1 MSTRAFRSGLITLAA
16 LSVVTLAGLS
26 VAQPERSQPPAG
38 RQPPQDGGPRR
49 GGGGQGGQSIEQ
61 CMKAMNRAF
70 RALRGQIEDGSKK
83 DENLGHIWTMQR
95 NVVQAKSLPMEK
107 VPDAEREAL
116 TTDFRKGQIELMRML
131 LNLEVQV
138 MEGKTEEAA
147 RTLAA
152 IHELEE
158 REHKKFGVRD

>member
-1 MSTRAFRSGLITLAA
+1 MPTRAHRSGFVALAA
-16 LSVVTLAGLS
+16 LSVVAIAGLS
-26 VAQPERSQPPAG
+26 VAQPERPPAG
-38 RQPPQDGGPRR
+38 RQPPQEGGPRR
-49 GGGGQGGQSIEQ
+49 GGGGQVGQSIEQ

-116 TTDFRKGQIELMRML
+116 TADFRKGQIELMRML
-131 LNLEVQV
+131 LTLETQV
-138 MEGKTEEAA
+138 MDGKTEEAA
-147 RTLAA
+147 RTLTA
-152 IHELEE
+152 IHDLEE

>member
-1 MSTRAFRSGLITLAA
+1 MPTRALRCGIVALAA
-16 LSVVTLAGLS
+16 CGVVTIAGLS

-38 RQPPQDGGPRR
+38 RQPPQEGGPRR
-49 GGGGQGGQSIEQ
+49 SGAGGQSIEQ
-61 CMKAMNRAF
+61 CMKAINRAF

-83 DENLGHIWTMQR
+83 DENLDHIWTMQR

-107 VPDAEREAL
+107 VPDAQREAL

-131 LNLEVQV
+131 LSLEVQV